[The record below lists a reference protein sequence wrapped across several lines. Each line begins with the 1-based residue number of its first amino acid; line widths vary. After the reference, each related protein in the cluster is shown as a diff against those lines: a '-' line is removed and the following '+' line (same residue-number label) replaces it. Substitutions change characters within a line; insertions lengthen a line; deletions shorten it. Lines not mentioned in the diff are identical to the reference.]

1 MDVSKLRS
9 GEDVDTVLVCND
21 YCDTD
26 ILNCEDE
33 AMCNDQVSHPPL
45 EILATSRG
53 SICLFGQILVFGSDY
68 TAMDL
73 N

>member
-21 YCDTD
+21 YCDTA

-33 AMCNDQVSHPPL
+33 AMCNDQVSHPPPSKSWL
-45 EILATSRG
+45 LRVA
-53 SICLFGQILVFGSDY
+53 LFAYLVKY
-68 TAMDL
+68 
-73 N
+73 